1 MVFTH
6 GSNVVH
12 HKGGSGDCTTR
23 PYRHICAS
31 SSACSG
37 DDGPERLAALELPPA
52 TLRFFYDEPF
62 PELAD
67 PLPQGLLS
75 RIASE
80 RWLIGPGF
88 CSSLG
93 LAEQLDRCVESF
105 SECRFEPFRF
115 HVVPSVDRPSH
126 MRRAHPS
133 WYPPGLRPTH
143 IGTYALAVGVVEKPP
158 DPGTPLPCAGCVRP
172 GVQF

>member
-6 GSNVVH
+6 GFNVVDH
-12 HKGGSGDCTTR
+12 TGGSGDCTTR

-115 HVVPSVDRPSH
+115 HVGPSVDRPSQL
-126 MRRAHPS
+126 RRAHPS
-133 WYPPGLRPTH
+133 
-143 IGTYALAVGVVEKPP
+143 
-158 DPGTPLPCAGCVRP
+158 
-172 GVQF
+172 